1 MSCPAFDTYSLSSSE
16 VRTARTSPGR
26 LWSGASPS
34 SGESASYRGLRFSP
48 RVNSSGHPARGFS
61 YHLLRRFAVA
71 RGAQELKFARR
82 SRRLLTIHLGGVY
95 HCGPILLGMVPNAQT
110 HLEVADLYEKLSADE
125 NASLQT
131 RLAFARKA
139 NWHRILARMSAEKEP
154 PVAKEKAS
162 DGEQALGSE
171 TLFSPSRL
179 WEARD
184 KTELAQAEANAFR
197 RTQPVPRARS

>member
-1 MSCPAFDTYSLSSSE
+1 MGWNSPAVAD
-16 VRTARTSPGR
+16 
-26 LWSGASPS
+26 
-34 SGESASYRGLRFSP
+34 ASY
-48 RVNSSGHPARGFS
+48 
-61 YHLLRRFAVA
+61 
-71 RGAQELKFARR
+71 
-82 SRRLLTIHLGGVY
+82 TIHLGGVY
-95 HCGPILLGMVPNAQT
+95 RCGPILLGMVPNAQK

-162 DGEQALGSE
+162 DGEQ
-171 TLFSPSRL
+171 TLRSDTTLVSPTRL
-179 WEARD
+179 WNARD
-184 KTELAQAEANAFR
+184 KTELAKVETDTFR

>member
-1 MSCPAFDTYSLSSSE
+1 MSCSAFDTYSLSSSE

-48 RVNSSGHPARGFS
+48 RVNSSGHPARGFG

-131 RLAFARKA
+131 RLEGLLKSR
-139 NWHRILARMSAEKEP
+139 L
-154 PVAKEKAS
+154 
-162 DGEQALGSE
+162 SE
-171 TLFSPSRL
+171 TR
-179 WEARD
+179 
-184 KTELAQAEANAFR
+184 ELGGSATMVRVGFVR
-197 RTQPVPRARS
+197 KRTATNRWFVKLHRQGQIGWPRCRVN

>member
-1 MSCPAFDTYSLSSSE
+1 M
-16 VRTARTSPGR
+16 
-26 LWSGASPS
+26 
-34 SGESASYRGLRFSP
+34 
-48 RVNSSGHPARGFS
+48 
-61 YHLLRRFAVA
+61 
-71 RGAQELKFARR
+71 
-82 SRRLLTIHLGGVY
+82 
-95 HCGPILLGMVPNAQT
+95 LGMVPNAQK

-131 RLAFARKA
+131 RLVFARKA

-162 DGEQALGSE
+162 DGEQTLRSE

-184 KTELAQAEANAFR
+184 KTELAQAALGFR
-197 RTQPVPRARS
+197 ALELLDALVGSVRPAVSRKQIKQRLLLRQGGLALLVRFWTFSLPVDRSRGR